1 MVISGCSHKLETNA
15 CNITK
20 GKKLEVMHITLE
32 PGVYE
37 IVNGKIPSELIGYL
51 PIDMELPDR
60 GAIAVSVTLPN
71 GGWEFDAT
79 RTNEVDGAKSV
90 ISIVLSHKGGMS
102 ASVLNQLVQIFE
114 FSEACDFENITL
126 SQDIPKTQS
135 KLL

>member
-1 MVISGCSHKLETNA
+1 M
-15 CNITK
+15 
-20 GKKLEVMHITLE
+20 
-32 PGVYE
+32 YE

-60 GAIAVSVTLPN
+60 GALAVSVTLPN

-79 RTNEVDGAKSV
+79 RTNEVDSAKPV
-90 ISIVLSHKGGMS
+90 ISIVLGHKGGMS